1 MNKLWILGISL
12 FLLAACNTPPNG
24 GHILTPNAGATLSAA
39 EIVHQQAVN
48 AATAQAVELV
58 RQSAQ
63 ATQQALVVTQA
74 AEVIATGTAQSITRA
89 QTATA
94 ESMAVQAT
102 VQALANQAT
111 LSSIAAN
118 ATGTAVAQA
127 AIVEQHLI
135 EDEAHRLAL
144 QRQSEIATLEYR
156 QAMNR
161 LKPLLWGGLVFAFI
175 ILAAGI
181 AYHLYQRSRP
191 ITVADVNGPRV
202 LIPANS
208 WQVLPAQRTQRAL
221 PELLGPGETAVRPIP
236 LPSLDHGHV
245 LIAGETGSGKST
257 AMLAILQHR
266 RQVVILDPHDTPGNW
281 GSTQVIG
288 GGRDFESI
296 GLYLQQMRQLL
307 SKRYRQRAQGATQ
320 FEPLTVATDEMPAIV
335 AALGQRVDEVWRE
348 WLREG
353 RKVGLFFVVSTQST
367 RVRTLGIRGEGDLL
381 ENFNYVLLL
390 GKLAVAQ
397 YPDLTQRME
406 WPAVLRTNRDIRPVI
421 IPVERSSTDRPTN
434 TSPLFIAPMPQSS
447 GYADPNNLTEAVR
460 EHIRQLAKEL
470 PSQRAI
476 ERTVFGYTGGAA
488 YQAVKETLDA
498 TTDQHI

>member
-63 ATQQALVVTQA
+63 ATQQALVVTQT

-94 ESMAVQAT
+94 ESME

-111 LSSIAAN
+111 ISSIAAN

-161 LKPLLWGGLVFAFI
+161 LKPLLWGSLVLAFI

-181 AYHLYQRSRP
+181 ACHLYQRSRP

-221 PELLGPGETAVRPIP
+221 PELLGPGETAVSAIP

-257 AMLAILQHR
+257 AMLAILQR
-266 RQVVILDPHDTPGNW
+266 RQQVVILDPHDTPGNW
-281 GSTQVIG
+281 GSAQVIG

-307 SKRYRQRAQGATQ
+307 SERYRQRSQGATQ

-335 AALGQRVDEVWRE
+335 AALGQRVDDVWRE

-367 RVRTLGIRGEGDLL
+367 RVKTLGIRGEGDLL

-390 GKLAVAQ
+390 GKLAAAQ

-406 WPAVLRTNRDIRPVI
+406 WPAVLRTNQGIRPVI
-421 IPVERSSTDRPTN
+421 IPVERSSTERPIN
-434 TSPLFIAPMPQSS
+434 SSPLFIARMPQSSS